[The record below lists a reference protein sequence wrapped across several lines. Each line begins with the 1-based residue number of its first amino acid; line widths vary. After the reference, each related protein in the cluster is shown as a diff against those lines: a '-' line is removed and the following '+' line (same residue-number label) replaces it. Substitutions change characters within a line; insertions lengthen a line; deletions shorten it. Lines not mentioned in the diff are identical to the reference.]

1 MYNKIDHVKLQRMLR
16 SGRSVAQCA
25 EFFKCTKQAIH
36 QAKNRIDKAV
46 AKDLATRSAPQIV
59 QAEYNTV
66 KKFAKAQNETMEL
79 IELLSGLIRGEPNAM
94 DQMQRMHEL
103 RGIKWEDPVALQ
115 VKLLGELRR
124 QVQLQSEIYSSYASL
139 KSMQEFQAEVIN
151 IIMSVVPERR
161 KDIIERL
168 RERRALAGALEF
180 SRTD

>member
-16 SGRSVAQCA
+16 RGRSVAQCA

-66 KKFAKAQNETMEL
+66 QAFAQAQKETLEL
-79 IELLSGLIRGEPNAM
+79 IELLSGLIRGDTNAM
-94 DQMQRMHEL
+94 DTMKKLHEL
-103 RGIKWEDPVALQ
+103 RGTKFEDPVSLQ

-124 QVQLQSEIYSSYASL
+124 QVQLQSEIYSSYTSL
-139 KSMQEFQAEVIN
+139 KSMQEFQTEVIG
-151 IIMSVVPERR
+151 IIMSVVPEKR
-161 KDIIERL
+161 KEIIERL
-168 RERRALAGALEF
+168 RERRALAGSLEF
-180 SRTD
+180 SRQD